1 MSKIQRIDTSNAPA
15 AVGPYSQAMA
25 AGGLVYTSGQ
35 LGINP
40 ADKAMPEGVRE
51 QAALCLNNLK
61 AVLEAA
67 GSGLDKVLKVTVF
80 LTDMTDFAAVNE
92 IYAEFFS
99 QPYPA
104 RSCFAVKTLP
114 LGAKVE
120 IEAVATR

>member
-1 MSKIQRIDTSNAPA
+1 MSKIQRIDTPNAPA

-25 AGGLVYTSGQ
+25 TDSLVYTSGQ

-51 QAALCLNNLK
+51 QAALCLSNVK

-80 LTDMTDFAAVNE
+80 LTDMNDFAAVNE
-92 IYAEFFS
+92 IYAGFFS

-120 IEAVATR
+120 IEAVAVR

>member
-1 MSKIQRIDTSNAPA
+1 MSKIQRIDTPNAPA

-25 AGGLVYTSGQ
+25 TDSLVYTSGQ

-40 ADKAMPEGVRE
+40 ADKAMPEAVRE
-51 QAALCLNNLK
+51 QAALCLDNVK

-80 LTDMTDFAAVNE
+80 LTNMDDFAAVNE

-120 IEAVATR
+120 IEAVAAR

>member
-1 MSKIQRIDTSNAPA
+1 MSKIQRIDTPNAPA

-25 AGGLVYTSGQ
+25 TDSLVYTSGQ

-51 QAALCLNNLK
+51 QAALCLNNVK

-80 LTDMTDFAAVNE
+80 LTDMNDFAAVNE
-92 IYAEFFS
+92 IYADFFS

-120 IEAVATR
+120 IDAVAAR

>member
-25 AGGLVYTSGQ
+25 TDGLVYTSGQ

-40 ADKAMPEGVRE
+40 ADKTMPEGVRE
-51 QAALCLNNLK
+51 QAALCLSNVK

-92 IYAEFFS
+92 VYGAFFS

-104 RSCFAVKTLP
+104 RSCFAVKALP

-120 IEAVATR
+120 IEAVAAR

>member
-25 AGGLVYTSGQ
+25 TDSLVYTSGQ

-40 ADKAMPEGVRE
+40 ADKAMPESVRE
-51 QAALCLNNLK
+51 QAALCLNNVK
-61 AVLEAA
+61 AVLEAT

-80 LTDMTDFAAVNE
+80 LTDMNDFAAVNE
-92 IYAEFFS
+92 IYADFFS

-120 IEAVATR
+120 IEAVAAR

>member
-1 MSKIQRIDTSNAPA
+1 MSKFERINTDNAPG

-25 AGGLVYTSGQ
+25 TDNLVYTSGQ

-51 QAALCLNNLK
+51 QAELCLSNVK
-61 AVLEAA
+61 AVLDAA
-67 GSGLDKVLKVTVF
+67 GSGMDKVLKATVF
-80 LTDMTDFAAVNE
+80 LTDMNDFAVVNE
-92 IYAEFFS
+92 VYGGVFS

-104 RSCFAVKTLP
+104 RSCFAVKALP

-120 IEAVATR
+120 IEVVAVR

>member
-1 MSKIQRIDTSNAPA
+1 MSKIQRIDTPNAPA

-25 AGGLVYTSGQ
+25 TDSLVYTSGQ

-51 QAALCLNNLK
+51 QAALCLNNVK

-80 LTDMTDFAAVNE
+80 LTDMNDFAAVNE
-92 IYAEFFS
+92 IYADFFS

-120 IEAVATR
+120 IEAVAAR

>member
-1 MSKIQRIDTSNAPA
+1 MSKIQRIDTPNAPA

-25 AGGLVYTSGQ
+25 TDSLVYTSGQ

-51 QAALCLNNLK
+51 QAALCLNNVK
-61 AVLEAA
+61 AVLKAA

-80 LTDMTDFAAVNE
+80 LTDMNDFAAVNE
-92 IYAEFFS
+92 IYADFFS

-120 IEAVATR
+120 IEAVAAR

>member
-1 MSKIQRIDTSNAPA
+1 MSKIQRIDTPNAPA

-25 AGGLVYTSGQ
+25 TDSLVYTSGQ

-51 QAALCLNNLK
+51 QAALCLNNVK

-80 LTDMTDFAAVNE
+80 LTDMNDFAAVNE
-92 IYAEFFS
+92 IYAGFFS

-120 IEAVATR
+120 IEAVAAR

>member
-1 MSKIQRIDTSNAPA
+1 MSKIQRIDTPNAPA

-25 AGGLVYTSGQ
+25 TDSLVYTSGQ

-51 QAALCLNNLK
+51 QAALCLNNVK
-61 AVLEAA
+61 AVLKAA
-67 GSGLDKVLKVTVF
+67 GSGLDKVLKITVF
-80 LTDMTDFAAVNE
+80 LTDMNDFAAVNE
-92 IYAEFFS
+92 IYADFFS

-120 IEAVATR
+120 IEAVAAR

>member
-1 MSKIQRIDTSNAPA
+1 MSKIQRIDTPDAPA

-25 AGGLVYTSGQ
+25 TDSLVYTSGQ

-40 ADKAMPEGVRE
+40 ADKAMPDDVRE
-51 QAALCLNNLK
+51 QAALCLSNVK

-80 LTDMTDFAAVNE
+80 LTDMNDFAAVNE
-92 IYAEFFS
+92 IYAGFFS

-120 IEAVATR
+120 IEAVAAR